1 MTLPTTTKAAILV
14 EQNKPLVIAEIGL
27 PKVLEAGQVLV
38 EIFYS
43 GICGSQIGE
52 IDGAKG
58 PDKFL
63 PHLLG
68 HEGSGKVLSVGPG
81 VKHVKEGDTV
91 VLHWRKG
98 LGIEAAAPKYDW
110 NGRQVNAGWVTTFN
124 QYAVISENRLTPIP
138 ASSDL
143 TIAPLFGCAV
153 TTGFGVAMND
163 AKVRIGEAVVVA
175 GAGGLGLN
183 MIQAAAMSSAYPVIA
198 IDRVA
203 NKKDL
208 AMQMGATHFIDS
220 SKEDAAKRIAEI
232 LGTQPLDVFIDNTGA
247 PAVIQMGYQLTAQ
260 KGRVILVGVPR
271 KGNEVTIYSLPL
283 HFGKVLKGS
292 EGGDAVPQ
300 TDIPRYLRMFE
311 NGKLA
316 LRDLITD
323 SFTLDDINA
332 AIDRVRSG
340 DIKGRCVVKMG

>member
-1 MTLPTTTKAAILV
+1 MTLPTITKAAILV
-14 EQNKPLVIAEIGL
+14 AQNQPLVIAEIGL
-27 PKVLEAGQVLV
+27 PKMLDAGQVLV

-68 HEGSGKVLSVGPG
+68 HEGSGRVLAIGAG
-81 VKHVKEGDTV
+81 VKYVKVGDTV

-110 NGRQVNAGWVTTFN
+110 NGTVVNAGWVTTFN
-124 QYAVISENRLTPIP
+124 QYAVISENRLTTIH
-138 ASSDL
+138 SSTDL
-143 TIAPLFGCAV
+143 AIAPLFGCAV

-163 AKVRIGEAVVVA
+163 AKIQIGEAVVVA

-198 IDRVA
+198 IDRIA
-203 NKKDL
+203 NKKEL

-220 SKEDAAKRIAEI
+220 SSEDTVARIVEI
-232 LGTQPLDVFIDNTGA
+232 LGSQPLDVFIDNTGA
-247 PAVIQMGYQLTAQ
+247 PVVIQMGYQLTAA
-260 KGRVILVGVPR
+260 KGRIILVGVPR
-271 KGNEVTIYSLPL
+271 KGNEITIYSLPL
-283 HFGKVLKGS
+283 HFGKLLKGS

-323 SFTLDDINA
+323 TFTLDDINT
-332 AIDRVRSG
+332 AIDRVRRG
-340 DIKGRCVVKMG
+340 DIKGRCVVKMA

>member
-1 MTLPTTTKAAILV
+1 MSLPTTTKAAILV
-14 EQNKPLVIAEIGL
+14 EQNTPLVIAEIGL
-27 PKVLEAGQVLV
+27 PKTLEAGQVLV

-63 PHLLG
+63 PHLMG
-68 HEGSGKVLSVGPG
+68 HEGSGRVLATGPG
-81 VKHVKEGDTV
+81 VKYVKAGDTV

-98 LGIEAAAPKYDW
+98 LGIDAATPKYDW
-110 NGRQVNAGWVTTFN
+110 NGKVVNAGWVTTFN
-124 QYAVISENRLTPIP
+124 QYAVISENRLTAVP
-138 ASSDL
+138 ASTDL

-153 TTGFGVAMND
+153 TTGFGVAVND
-163 AKVRIGEAVVVA
+163 ARVKKGESVVVA

-183 MIQAAAMSSAYPVIA
+183 MIQAAAMAGANPVIA

-203 NKKDL
+203 NKHEL
-208 AMQMGATHFIDS
+208 SMQMGATHFIDS
-220 SKEDAAKRIAEI
+220 GKEDAAARIKEI
-232 LGTQPLDVFIDNTGA
+232 LGDRVLDIFIDNTGA
-247 PAVIQMGYQLTAQ
+247 PPVIEMGYAITGPQ
-260 KGRVILVGVPR
+260 GRVILVGVPR
-271 KGNEVTIYSLPL
+271 KGNNITIYTLPL

-292 EGGDAVPQ
+292 HGGDAVPQ
-300 TDIPRYLRMFE
+300 TDIPHYLEMFE

-316 LRDLITD
+316 LRELITD
-323 SFTLDDINA
+323 SFTLDEINT

-340 DIKGRCVVKMG
+340 DIKGRCVVKMA